1 MGAVNTPRRVQ
12 GKHFVGEGAGPTP
25 CGTLRVVSS
34 ALRTLGGG
42 SGPGLLLLVHGLGAT
57 ADVWAPLTSAL
68 EGDWPGR
75 WLAVDLPGHG
85 GSPALPRVSFG
96 ALAAAV
102 AEALPVQEPDEPLV
116 VLGHSLGGVV
126 GLALASGWFGVRVTR
141 VVGLGIK
148 AVWTD
153 DELARAAS
161 LAARPPAWADTREEA
176 VARSLRLAG
185 LTGLVDPDD
194 DLVSAGVVQQDGR
207 WRPALDLRS
216 FGVGAPDLPGLVAAS
231 RAPVVLARGEH
242 DAMVTTGQ
250 LDDVVPGA
258 VVLPGCGHNAHVE
271 RPDLVAGLL
280 TG

>member
-1 MGAVNTPRRVQ
+1 M
-12 GKHFVGEGAGPTP
+12 
-25 CGTLRVVSS
+25 SS

-42 SGPGLLLLVHGLGAT
+42 TGPGLLLLVHGLGAT
-57 ADVWAPLTSAL
+57 ADVWTPLSSSL
-68 EGDWPGR
+68 EGAWPGR

-102 AEALPVQEPDEPLV
+102 AEALPTDDPSRDEPLV

-148 AVWTD
+148 ALWSD
-153 DELARAAS
+153 DELAKAAS

-176 VARSLRLAG
+176 VTRSLRLSG
-185 LTGLVDPDD
+185 LTGLVEPDD
-194 DLVSAGVVQQDGR
+194 PLVDAGVVQEDGR

-242 DAMVTTGQ
+242 DAMVTTEQ
-250 LDDVVPGA
+250 LADVVPGP

-280 TG
+280 TR